1 MPNIDLYTTRSL
13 IASIEGLNPASAFLR
28 DRYFPTGPTNV
39 FNSERVIVEY
49 RDGDRR
55 LAPFVTPL
63 KNGVGV
69 ERIGSSMREYMPPT
83 VAPMRPI
90 TLDDITKRGFGEALF
105 GDLSPQQRAAVLA
118 TQDLSDLDR
127 MITRREEAMAA
138 ETMLDNGCVM
148 HEIGDD
154 ADVARDNEI
163 RFYSEAQNPASYSV
177 TTKWDASGAKI
188 LADLAEM
195 VKMLTMNG
203 LPARDFVCAPDVAD
217 AIVNDEAIQKLLDN
231 RRYYLGEVAPA
242 LASDSA
248 SVMCV
253 LNVRGHAI
261 NVISYDDTYV
271 DGEGETQT
279 YIPSGCGV
287 MTAPGAGV
295 TLYGAVS
302 QVEQYDGQFHTYP
315 GRRVPKYLSDATGN
329 SRTLTLTARPVLC
342 PRDKNPWV
350 SAKNLLTA

>member
-1 MPNIDLYTTRSL
+1 MPNIDLYTTRAL

-28 DRYFPTGPTNV
+28 DRYFPTGPTNI

-69 ERIGSSMREYMPPT
+69 ERRGSSMREYMPPT

-105 GDLSPQQRAAVLA
+105 GSMSPMQREAVLA
-118 TQDLSDLDR
+118 AQDLIDLDR
-127 MITRREEAMAA
+127 MITRREESMAA

-154 ADVARDNEI
+154 ADVARENEI
-163 RFYSEAQNPASYSV
+163 RFFSEGSNPATYTV
-177 TTKWDASGAKI
+177 TTKWDAAGAKI
-188 LADLAEM
+188 LADLGEM
-195 VKMLTMNG
+195 VKMLTANG

-217 AIVNDEAIQKLLDN
+217 AIVNDETVQKLLDN
-231 RRYYLGEVAPA
+231 RRYDLGEVAPR
-242 LASDSA
+242 LESDSA

-261 NVISYDDTYV
+261 NVISYDDTYT
-271 DGEGETQT
+271 DGEGESQT
-279 YIPSGCGV
+279 YIPSGCGI

-295 TLYGAVS
+295 TLYGAVN

-329 SRTLTLTARPVLC
+329 VRTLTLTARPVLC